1 MAKISSWFFEN
12 GNPKNIHGFWS
23 QVHKQIFGTL
33 RQMRLHSVDARHS
46 VADRIGMA
54 EEIIFTLEIY
64 QAKFLM
70 TVQKKWSKIV
80 E

>member
-1 MAKISSWFFEN
+1 M
-12 GNPKNIHGFWS
+12 
-23 QVHKQIFGTL
+23 HKQIFGTL
-33 RQMRLHSVDARHS
+33 RQMRLHYVDARHS

-54 EEIIFTLEIY
+54 KEIIFTLEIY